1 MGTTFTNIQIKTAGN
16 ELPEWDLPKGYRRIK
31 NSEEWYGIY
40 EENQEYN
47 MKRIQKLA
55 RDLSK
60 VTAFPIIAVTF
71 FDDDEFEMRLM
82 KDGKT
87 AASYYAGERG
97 IYAKKV
103 PVFIET
109 LGLEKKDA
117 SSFRYLCKREMGA
130 QESIALFSQLLGANL
145 YSDLKMLE
153 MGGELWKKDAASVEQ
168 LMKEEKA
175 LNKIDNQTVLNMLD
189 EVPGLWAGD
198 SRQRLMGWRDRRDG
212 IVRIVKPDGK
222 GSYDYSYVHCFA
234 VRGRGLKEIY
244 GYHYPSEIFG
254 STDKDLGLDYEHQ
267 WLSVMDCDALFCD
280 KDWGKYEPV
289 LSKLMEIPEDRKP
302 KKPEGLIFRN
312 WWKTVPDDR
321 YEFLFHMER
330 LEKIDWFLSGQT
342 FSERKITA
350 FYSYEELDWDRG
362 YFWSAHT
369 PEPMIGSGGQV
380 ICVRTRCKTRS
391 DSVVYDVRFF
401 DKDMS
406 LIRTEEIPSE
416 KDYLGFAQSGAYI
429 EEKDWI
435 CFGSVALDLRNRTV
449 KLSKRKIKGNP
460 LTIRN
465 GRGNMYLFSGTFV
478 YIVDS
483 DMELISR
490 HSYKGRGLIYYY
502 MNESGNF
509 CFITCDDQTS
519 SWNRPKGDCAVRF
532 YEIADKQE
540 ILDK

>member
-198 SRQRLMGWRDRRDG
+198 SRQRLMG
-212 IVRIVKPDGK
+212 KAN
-222 GSYDYSYVHCFA
+222 C
-234 VRGRGLKEIY
+234 
-244 GYHYPSEIFG
+244 
-254 STDKDLGLDYEHQ
+254 
-267 WLSVMDCDALFCD
+267 
-280 KDWGKYEPV
+280 
-289 LSKLMEIPEDRKP
+289 
-302 KKPEGLIFRN
+302 
-312 WWKTVPDDR
+312 
-321 YEFLFHMER
+321 
-330 LEKIDWFLSGQT
+330 
-342 FSERKITA
+342 
-350 FYSYEELDWDRG
+350 
-362 YFWSAHT
+362 
-369 PEPMIGSGGQV
+369 
-380 ICVRTRCKTRS
+380 
-391 DSVVYDVRFF
+391 
-401 DKDMS
+401 
-406 LIRTEEIPSE
+406 
-416 KDYLGFAQSGAYI
+416 
-429 EEKDWI
+429 
-435 CFGSVALDLRNRTV
+435 
-449 KLSKRKIKGNP
+449 
-460 LTIRN
+460 
-465 GRGNMYLFSGTFV
+465 
-478 YIVDS
+478 
-483 DMELISR
+483 
-490 HSYKGRGLIYYY
+490 
-502 MNESGNF
+502 
-509 CFITCDDQTS
+509 
-519 SWNRPKGDCAVRF
+519 
-532 YEIADKQE
+532 
-540 ILDK
+540 